1 MQTSAGNDASVTV
14 YASHMFSKCLE
25 LNYKCFMQ
33 HLEAFL
39 KTIIAKLPRLIFP
52 ASLTVQELNAV
63 DIILRKAEPSE
74 VCARVVDWVHQSFTF
89 G

>member
-14 YASHMFSKCLE
+14 YASHMFSKCL
-25 LNYKCFMQ
+25 KCLK